1 MWVIARS
8 PSPPTIGATVSHCII
23 TIVFLFIATISGELK
38 TVIHNQLSVSLNP
51 SHRGDCYRHDG
62 GQYRS
67 SDRSRLYCIDDG
79 QVGSW
84 QAGCRSVGQST
95 GVQTEPPPRGKTK
108 NLSPWSLGHALPL
121 RKISSKSVHNFVS
134 YPTDR
139 QTDRQTDPSEYITSF
154 FSGGNDK
161 CRPKFNLV
169 EGALSEGGF
178 VVHSVLSVVRSVSH
192 LMSVSHVYIVG
203 CR

>member
-95 GVQTEPPPRGKTK
+95 GVQTEPPPAAKPKIYPLGPWAMPYPSEKFRQNPFTT
-108 NLSPWSLGHALPL
+108 LSVI
-121 RKISSKSVHNFVS
+121 RR
-134 YPTDR
+134 TDK
-139 QTDRQTDPSEYITSF
+139 QTDKRTQVNT
-154 FSGGNDK
+154 
-161 CRPKFNLV
+161 
-169 EGALSEGGF
+169 
-178 VVHSVLSVVRSVSH
+178 
-192 LMSVSHVYIVG
+192 
-203 CR
+203 